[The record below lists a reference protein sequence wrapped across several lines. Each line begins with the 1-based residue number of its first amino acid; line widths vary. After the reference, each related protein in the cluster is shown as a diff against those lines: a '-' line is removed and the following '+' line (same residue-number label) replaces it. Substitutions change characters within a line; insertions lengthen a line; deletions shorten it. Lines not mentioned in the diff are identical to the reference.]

1 MWHSGE
7 AEDTIFL
14 IAACT
19 DKRPQDMDEL
29 KGFYKILAV
38 LLDEEGPRK
47 RFKSLNK
54 PRTYVII
61 STVKTL
67 PDNHD
72 TGSKIHEF
80 IRNF

>member
-1 MWHSGE
+1 
-7 AEDTIFL
+7 
-14 IAACT
+14 
-19 DKRPQDMDEL
+19 MDEL

-54 PRTYVII
+54 AQDICNYING
-61 STVKTL
+61 KTL